1 MKGEVRRV
9 THEIFELATRLL
21 DDAVLTADDDAH
33 SAQVSDLGTAHDQRV
48 DVEPAPGENP
58 RNAR

>member
-1 MKGEVRRV
+1 M

-33 SAQVSDLGTAHDQRV
+33 PAQVSDLSTAHDQRV